1 MKARLGPSRHPRRR
15 RPPDPARLPAS
26 MNKQKWIIV
35 ILALGLMG
43 GAAALLTRMRGTQ
56 KLGQPAV
63 KTTAIPGS
71 QRLQVQLPER
81 VLDCTSE
88 AIEVDK
94 ATLGW
99 LPQDT
104 SFGQRV
110 YKAPDG
116 FQTSVN
122 VVLMGRDRTSIHKT
136 EFCLEGQGWVI
147 DRNVS
152 SDATVRMDRPFPY
165 DLPVTKFVATKQV
178 TLQGQSVTARG
189 IYVLWFVADN
199 DEYTSRHWQRMWW
212 MARDLFRTGVL
223 QRWAMIGY
231 FTVCAPGHEDAAF
244 ERLKKLMAASVPE
257 FQMIPRKAHTE

>member
-1 MKARLGPSRHPRRR
+1 
-15 RPPDPARLPAS
+15 
-26 MNKQKWIIV
+26 MNKQKWIMV
-35 ILALGLMG
+35 IAALGLMG
-43 GAAALLTRMRGTQ
+43 GAVGLLTRLQATQ

-63 KTTAIPGS
+63 KTTPIPGS

-94 ATLGW
+94 TTLGW

-147 DRNVS
+147 DRNAS
-152 SDATVRMDRPFPY
+152 AQATVRMDRPFPY

-178 TLQGQSVTARG
+178 IVQGQPVTARG

-199 DEYTSRHWQRMWW
+199 DEYTSNHNQRMWW
-212 MARDLFRTGVL
+212 MLRDLLRTGVL
-223 QRWAMIGY
+223 QRWASIGY
-231 FTVCAPGHEDAAF
+231 FAHCAPGQEDATF
-244 ERLKKLMAASVPE
+244 ERMKKFIAASAPE
-257 FQMIPRKAHTE
+257 FQLVPRPANTARASAP

>member
-1 MKARLGPSRHPRRR
+1 
-15 RPPDPARLPAS
+15 

-43 GAAALLTRMRGTQ
+43 GTAALLTRLQATQ

-63 KTTAIPGS
+63 KTTPIPGS

-81 VLDCTSE
+81 VLDCASE

-94 ATLGW
+94 TTLGW

-110 YKAPDG
+110 YKATDG
-116 FQTSVN
+116 FQTAVN
-122 VVLMGRDRTSIHKT
+122 VVLMGSDRTSIHKT

-147 DRNVS
+147 DRG
-152 SDATVRMDRPFPY
+152 ATEQMTVRMDRPFPY
-165 DLPVTKFVATKQV
+165 DLPVMRFVATKQV
-178 TLQGQSVTARG
+178 TVQGQPVTARG

-199 DEYTSRHWQRMWW
+199 DEYTARHWQRMWW
-212 MARDLFRTGVL
+212 MARDLCRTGVL
-223 QRWAMIGY
+223 QRWAMIAY
-231 FTVCAPGHEDAAF
+231 FTACAPGQEDATF
-244 ERLKKLMAASVPE
+244 ERMKKFIAVSAPE
-257 FQMIPRKAHTE
+257 FQLVPSKARAE